1 MNKSSIDHTIKEFK
15 ILVGQDRLKKK
26 KSMQIITIIGHKRYG
41 KAKTEQGV

>member
-26 KSMQIITIIGHKRYG
+26 SMQIITIIGHKRYG